1 MDQLI
6 EFAGNHFLLVTS
18 FFFVLTLLVINL
30 LQDSGG
36 IALNPQQ
43 AVGFL
48 NTNDAV
54 AIDMRS
60 AADFEAGHIINA
72 EHIEP
77 ADLKPDKDKI
87 SPLKD
92 KPLLIYCASGVNSA
106 AVVRQLKRSG
116 FSQARS
122 LKGGINA
129 WRTDNLPTT
138 KAK

>member
-18 FFFVLTLLVINL
+18 FFFVLTLLVMNL

-36 IALNPQQ
+36 IIVTPQQ

-48 NTNDAV
+48 NTKDAV

-60 AADFEAGHIINA
+60 AADFDNGHIINA
-72 EHIEP
+72 EHFE
-77 ADLKPDKDKI
+77 AAELKPDQEKI
-87 SPLKD
+87 LALKD
-92 KPLLIYCASGVNSA
+92 KPLLVYCNSGVNSA
-106 AVVRQLKRSG
+106 AVVRQLKRAG
-116 FSQARS
+116 FAEVRS

-129 WRTDNLPTT
+129 WRSDNLPTT
-138 KAK
+138 KA